1 AAPASSEDEQIG
13 WIEVEEEI
21 EEEVPADDVVVAGFE
36 GAAGEEI
43 DDDIR
48 EVFVEEVE
56 EEIANLRQQLPA
68 WARALDNLDELKA
81 IRRSFH
87 TLKGSGRL
95 VGALALGEFSWKVE
109 NMLNRVLDR
118 TIPAGPS
125 VVALVQ
131 HAVDAIPVL
140 LGALRGERGGR
151 ANIAGIMETA
161 DRIGA
166 GEEASVPAQS
176 S

>member
-1 AAPASSEDEQIG
+1 LSDLVIGEAVPPQRAEHDLSGLRLAETDAPAPASSEDEQIG

-68 WARALDNLDELKA
+68 CARALDNLDELKA

-118 TIPAGPS
+118 TIPAEPS

-131 HAVDAIPVL
+131 HAV
-140 LGALRGERGGR
+140 
-151 ANIAGIMETA
+151 
-161 DRIGA
+161 
-166 GEEASVPAQS
+166 
-176 S
+176 